1 MSYKTIECLLQI
13 YLLRVVFLCW
23 CDILSDLLD
32 FNVALTLLIRVKRLL
47 HNAHSCVQCTTVFTS
62 NVPCSAIN
70 IATQNNSGGESHEVQ
85 LTN

>member
-32 FNVALTLLIRVKRLL
+32 FNVALALLIRVKRLL
-47 HNAHSCVQCTTVFTS
+47 HNAHRCVHTTAFTS
-62 NVPCSAIN
+62 TVPCSAIN
-70 IATQNNSGGESHEVQ
+70 IATQNNSGGELYEVQ
-85 LTN
+85 